1 MPEPMNPEDIV
12 LVVTHRIAG
21 IASAGAPVAVDPDDA
36 EAMGAFADDA
46 LELDD
51 ALESRFDDVAE
62 GA

>member
-12 LVVTHRIAG
+12 LAVTNRIAE

-62 GA
+62 GV

>member
-12 LVVTHRIAG
+12 LAVTNRIAE

-46 LELDD
+46 LALGD

>member
-12 LVVTHRIAG
+12 LVLTNRIAE

-46 LELDD
+46 LALDD

>member
-12 LVVTHRIAG
+12 LVVTHRIAE